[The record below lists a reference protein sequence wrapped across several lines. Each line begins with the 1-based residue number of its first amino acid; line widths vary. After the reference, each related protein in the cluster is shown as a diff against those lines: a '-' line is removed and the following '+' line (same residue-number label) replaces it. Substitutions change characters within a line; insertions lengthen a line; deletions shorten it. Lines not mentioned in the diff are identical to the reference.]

1 VKEKQ
6 MIKNMQE
13 CEECLPPIRLGYNDT
28 YIKLSKDRIIFITEE
43 INKQLSSDLSALL
56 LHYDNENDEEI
67 SLYIN
72 SPGGDVFALTNIY
85 DVIQMIKSPIR
96 TVCLGRCSSA
106 AAVILAVGEKGRRA
120 AMRNSK
126 IMIHGMQAR
135 FPMPGQNVSSS
146 KNLFQF
152 MRGTNDNIMSIL
164 ARHTGQEMEKVRKDC
179 ERDLYFSAKEAKD
192 YGLIDEIIG

>member
-1 VKEKQ
+1 
-6 MIKNMQE
+6 
-13 CEECLPPIRLGYNDT
+13 
-28 YIKLSKDRIIFITEE
+28 
-43 INKQLSSDLSALL
+43 
-56 LHYDNENDEEI
+56 
-67 SLYIN
+67 
-72 SPGGDVFALTNIY
+72 
-85 DVIQMIKSPIR
+85 
-96 TVCLGRCSSA
+96 
-106 AAVILAVGEKGRRA
+106 
-120 AMRNSK
+120 MRNSK